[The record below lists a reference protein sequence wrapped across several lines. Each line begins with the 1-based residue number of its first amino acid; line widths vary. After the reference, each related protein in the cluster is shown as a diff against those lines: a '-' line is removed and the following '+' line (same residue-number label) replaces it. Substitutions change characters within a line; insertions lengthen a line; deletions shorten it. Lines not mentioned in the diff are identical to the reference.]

1 VSRLLLFVLGLVVGA
16 AATYY
21 LCWSGTLP
29 VASSASSATQAAP
42 ATTSPAP
49 PPPNPSN
56 EPDLA
61 LNAPVAPASV
71 AMPVS
76 ILPPQP
82 LPIPADTGESATAT
96 ASTTTANASEA
107 TVPTTPDATAAMV
120 AANASGALLIPVQ
133 GVQASKLVDTFTQ
146 ARGAGRLHDAI
157 DIMAARG
164 TPVLAAADGTVAKLF
179 TSVPGGLTIYEFD
192 PTGTYAYY
200 YAHLDRYAPGVTE
213 GKALKRGEVIAYVGS
228 TGNASA
234 DAPHLHFAIFVLG
247 PEKQWWKG
255 TAIDPYPLLAKSR

>member
-1 VSRLLLFVLGLVVGA
+1 MKGLLLFLAGVLVGANVVYFVMRHESASVAVAPAIPAPPVDGAPRPVATVASAVTPTARPPA
-16 AATYY
+16 AAT
-21 LCWSGTLP
+21 TTMQP
-29 VASSASSATQAAP
+29 ATPATIAAP
-42 ATTSPAP
+42 ASPHP
-49 PPPNPSN
+49 
-56 EPDLA
+56 LA
-61 LNAPVAPASV
+61 G
-71 AMPVS
+71 
-76 ILPPQP
+76 
-82 LPIPADTGESATAT
+82 T
-96 ASTTTANASEA
+96 
-107 TVPTTPDATAAMV
+107 
-120 AANASGALLIPVQ
+120 LLIPVA
-133 GVQASKLVDTFTQ
+133 GVAAGQLTDTFNDT
-146 ARGAGRLHDAI
+146 RGGTRRHEAL

>member
-1 VSRLLLFVLGLVVGA
+1 MQP
-16 AATYY
+16 AT
-21 LCWSGTLP
+21 P
-29 VASSASSATQAAP
+29 ATIAAP
-42 ATTSPAP
+42 ASPHP
-49 PPPNPSN
+49 
-56 EPDLA
+56 LA
-61 LNAPVAPASV
+61 G
-71 AMPVS
+71 
-76 ILPPQP
+76 
-82 LPIPADTGESATAT
+82 T
-96 ASTTTANASEA
+96 
-107 TVPTTPDATAAMV
+107 
-120 AANASGALLIPVQ
+120 LLIPVA
-133 GVQASKLVDTFTQ
+133 GVAAGQLTDTFNDT
-146 ARGAGRLHDAI
+146 RGGTRRHEAL

-192 PTGTYAYY
+192 PTSTYAYY